1 MNTFLNVLGMS
12 AFIILSLLPAL
23 LGLAR
28 ERRISRELLAAQHMR
43 NDAPP
48 ETAGAAR
55 PVTAERRPYIRS
67 WARI

>member
-12 AFIILSLLPAL
+12 AFVVLSLLPAL

-28 ERRISRELLAAQHMR
+28 ERRISRELLEAERAR
-43 NDAPP
+43 GDAPP
-48 ETAGAAR
+48 ETEGAAR
-55 PVTAERRPYIRS
+55 PVMAERRPYVRS